1 MLVFPFLTQQHAT
14 FKESMINQL
23 SNLINLYRSAA
34 KLSQVSCSN
43 GMAVSTI
50 MMEILMK
57 TVKILK
63 MIKLPF
69 FFLLLV
75 LIIVKIFMLKM
86 TKLPFFVLFLISV
99 NSKQPRRSKTQ
110 LHVFLLTDKVV
121 MLVMI
126 FFITNAIFIIL
137 YYHHHRV

>member
-1 MLVFPFLTQQHAT
+1 MFIKV
-14 FKESMINQL
+14 
-23 SNLINLYRSAA
+23 
-34 KLSQVSCSN
+34 SQVLCSN
-43 GMAVSTI
+43 GMVVSTI

-63 MIKLPF
+63 MTKLPF

-75 LIIVKIFMLKM
+75 PIFVKIFMLKM
-86 TKLPFFVLFLISV
+86 TKLPLFVLFLISV

-110 LHVFLLTDKVV
+110 FHVFLLTDKVV

-126 FFITNAIFIIL
+126 FFIIITNAIFIIFH
-137 YYHHHRV
+137 YHHRRV